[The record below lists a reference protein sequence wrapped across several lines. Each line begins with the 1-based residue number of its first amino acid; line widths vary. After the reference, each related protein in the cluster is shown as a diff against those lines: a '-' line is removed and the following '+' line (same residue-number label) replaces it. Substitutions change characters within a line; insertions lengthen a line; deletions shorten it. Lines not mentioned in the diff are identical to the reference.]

1 VERARRSSLG
11 QETVSMLRLRR
22 AAGPSLPL
30 AAAGEDR
37 PAHGIGFALLAMAL
51 FTFQD
56 AIIKLL
62 AADYSI
68 FQLLFLRSLLM
79 VPPCLVYLRL
89 AGASWWPRRPGAVLL
104 RCIFGF
110 LAWVCF
116 FAALREMPLAD
127 VIAITF
133 AAPLCVTALSVPL
146 LGEAVG
152 LRRWLATLVG
162 FAGVLIIVRPG
173 GEMFGPAAGLA
184 LLATLFYA
192 LSVVMIRDQAKSET
206 SALLLLSGVVVNLG
220 LSALAQPLVWITPD
234 LPALAL
240 MTVIGLTAGIGQ
252 FAMIQAYRFA
262 PAAVVA
268 PFDYT
273 ALIWAVLFGWLL
285 FADLPGAAVLS
296 GAAIVVASGLYTFQR
311 ETRGRPAASPT

>member
-1 VERARRSSLG
+1 MA
-11 QETVSMLRLRR
+11 SMLRLRR
-22 AAGPSLPL
+22 AGSPLPL
-30 AAAGEDR
+30 AAADEDR
-37 PAHGIGFALLAMAL
+37 PGRGIGFALLAMAL

-56 AIIKLL
+56 AITKWL

-68 FQLLFLRSLLM
+68 FQLLFMRSLLL
-79 VPPCLVYLRL
+79 VPPCLAYLRI
-89 AGASWWPRRPGAVLL
+89 AGASLRPRRPGPVLL
-104 RCIFGF
+104 RCVLGF
-110 LAWVCF
+110 LAWICF

-146 LGEAVG
+146 LGERVG
-152 LRRWLATLVG
+152 LRRWMATVVG

-173 GEMFGPAAGLA
+173 GEMFGAAAALA

-192 LSVVMIRDQAKSET
+192 LSVIMIRDQAKSET
-206 SALLLLSGVVVNLG
+206 SALLLLSGVVVNLV

-234 LPALAL
+234 LPALGL
-240 MTVIGLTAGIGQ
+240 MTVIGLAAGMGQ
-252 FAMIQAYRFA
+252 FALIQAYRFA

-273 ALIWAVLFGWLL
+273 ALIWAVLLGWLL
-285 FADLPGAAVLS
+285 FADLPGPAVLG
-296 GAAIVVASGLYTFQR
+296 GAAIVVASGLYTFHR
-311 ETRGRPAASPT
+311 ETRARPAAAGT

>member
-1 VERARRSSLG
+1 M
-11 QETVSMLRLRR
+11 VSMLRLRR
-22 AAGPSLPL
+22 AGSPLPL

-37 PAHGIGFALLAMAL
+37 PGRGIGFALLAMAL

-56 AIIKLL
+56 AITKWLT
-62 AADYSI
+62 ADYSI
-68 FQLLFLRSLLM
+68 FQLLFMRSLLLL
-79 VPPCLVYLRL
+79 PPCLAYLRL
-89 AGASWWPRRPGAVLL
+89 AGASWWPRRPGPVLV
-104 RCIFGF
+104 RCILGF

-152 LRRWLATLVG
+152 LRRWAATAVG

-173 GEMFGPAAGLA
+173 GEMFGAAAALA

-192 LSVVMIRDQAKSET
+192 LSVIMIRDQAKSET

-234 LPALAL
+234 GPALAL
-240 MTVIGLTAGIGQ
+240 MTIMGLAAGMGQ
-252 FAMIQAYRFA
+252 FALIQAYRFA

-273 ALIWAVLFGWLL
+273 ALIWAVLLGWLL
-285 FADLPGAAVLS
+285 FADLPGPAVIA
-296 GAAIVVASGLYTFQR
+296 GASVVVASGLYTFHR
-311 ETRGRPAASPT
+311 ETRARPAAGAA